1 MSASEFEGHE
11 ALIAQLQAGALDAPD
26 HLHRR
31 VLAGAPGK
39 RRRLA
44 AMSARRRFLVA
55 LPAAASLAVV
65 AAVVHGAFVTPSHQ
79 THHGSPALF
88 ANGAATGVPGGNG
101 ATGPKGPTGATGA
114 TGANGA
120 TGAAGPTGAE
130 GPAGA
135 IGPTAAGA
143 PTAATGAAYSSDS
156 LQAPSAH
163 GSEKALGKQSAL
175 QSLVT
180 IPKGRLIHATAYMN
194 VTVADNR
201 ALTRATNNATEI
213 VTGLGGFTQ
222 SSEINASR
230 RDYGRAFLDLRVPLA
245 HTEAAIA
252 KLAKLGRVTSQS
264 VSTKDLE
271 QQFTKQ
277 TSEIGQLRRAIAI
290 YKQALNSGTL
300 SGSQRVEV
308 QIRLANAE
316 HLITGTRKSRSK
328 TVKAG
333 STAEIKLNLATAA
346 HHGAAVRPHKT
357 GRLGRLLRN
366 AGAFLGLEAVI
377 VLYALI
383 VAIPIA
389 VLLALIWWFTR
400 GRRQRDERRLLAST

>member
-11 ALIAQLQAGALDAPD
+11 ELVAQLQAGELAAPD
-26 HLHRR
+26 HLRRR

-65 AAVVHGAFVTPSHQ
+65 AAVVHGAFVAPSHQ
-79 THHGSPALF
+79 VRHGSPPLF
-88 ANGAATGVPGGNG
+88 PSGSAAGLPSSN
-101 ATGPKGPTGATGA
+101 GA

-120 TGAAGPTGAE
+120 TGPMGPTGAAGATGAE
-130 GPAGA
+130 GPTGAQGPAGA
-135 IGPTAAGA
+135 FG
-143 PTAATGAAYSSDS
+143 PTAATGSAYSSDS
-156 LQAPSAH
+156 LHAAPEH
-163 GSEKALGKQSAL
+163 GGKAVATLSDL
-175 QSLVT
+175 PSVVT

-194 VTVADNR
+194 VTVADDR
-201 ALTRATNNATEI
+201 ALTSATNKATEI
-213 VTGLGGFTQ
+213 VTALGGFTQ
-222 SSEINASR
+222 SSQIDASR
-230 RDYGRAFLDLRVPLA
+230 RDYGRASLDLRVPLA

-252 KLAKLGRVTSQS
+252 KLAKLGRVVSQS

-277 TSEIGQLRRAIAI
+277 TNEIGQLRRAIAI
-290 YKQALNSGTL
+290 YKQALSSGTL

-316 HLITGTRKSRSK
+316 HLISGTRKARSK
-328 TVKAG
+328 TVKSG
-333 STAEIKLNLATAA
+333 STAEITLNLATRA
-346 HHGAAVRPHKT
+346 HHGAAAGPHKT
-357 GRLGRLLRN
+357 GRVGRLLRN
-366 AGAFLGLEAVI
+366 AGEFLGLEAVI